1 MSCSPGTPCY
11 NTQTL
16 YSGCGNDPCNPNSRI
31 SCDGV
36 VYSGP
41 NLPCTGIEAC
51 DTLCV
56 ALQKI
61 DDSICNSPGFNV
73 TANNGLL
80 KTANNIQLGGPL
92 VKVTSIGTSSAN
104 TLSITGLTIDPE
116 PDYILTETSLG
127 VVRKTL
133 PSNISNNIT
142 LNENVGLEFSDP
154 NELST
159 IYNTLVPDDVTSV
172 QVGGAEPT
180 LASIWKT
187 KTLVEVLDLI
197 LFPLQLPTYAN
208 PTIGFGTLPSGV
220 QEIGKPINIPITP
233 TATKNAA
240 GGFSKFRIWKKINTG
255 VWNQLGSNITAINE
269 GGAPVLPDQFG
280 FADQNNPNYSYSA
293 ITAYSDT
300 FSMPAPSSGPS
311 STVQYKVDGNYIAGV
326 PNKDSLGNLD
336 TRTPQIRNNPQPG
349 PQAASAS
356 PFESDVQTVTGIY
369 PYFWGK
375 SSSVPTP
382 ASIAAAI
389 AAGTANKVLASAANT
404 LSITFNS
411 TSEYIWFAHY
421 NLYTRKK
428 SWNTSA
434 NPTVAAIGTDLDGT
448 SIWTAPVTQN
458 VTSPS
463 SYWSSVPFS
472 VYISRSQQT
481 SATGVVWDLRN
492 DPV

>member
-61 DDSICNSPGFNV
+61 DDSICNSPGSTV
-73 TANNGLL
+73 TADNGLL

-133 PSNISNNIT
+133 PSSISNNIT
-142 LNENVGLEFSDP
+142 LNENVGLRFSDP

-208 PTIGFGTLPSGV
+208 PTIGFGTIPSGI
-220 QEIGKPINIPITP
+220 QEIGKSITVPITP
-233 TATKNAA
+233 TATKNTA
-240 GGFSKFRIWKKINTG
+240 GAFTQFRIFKKINTG
-255 VWNQLGSNITAINE
+255 VWSQLGSNVTAITTSA
-269 GGAPVLPDQFG
+269 GPVLPDQFG
-280 FADQNNPNYSYSA
+280 FADQNNPNYTYSA
-293 ITAYSDT
+293 TTAYSDT
-300 FSMPAPSSGPS
+300 YNMPTPSSGTS
-311 STVQYKVDGNYIAGV
+311 STVQYKVDGNYSAGV
-326 PNKDSLGNLD
+326 PNKDSRGNSD
-336 TRTPQIRNNPQPG
+336 TRTPQIRNSPQPG
-349 PQAASAS
+349 PQAASTG
-356 PFESDVQTVTGIY
+356 FESSVQTITGMY
-369 PYFWGK
+369 PYFWG
-375 SSSVPTP
+375 SSTTAVSAAQV
-382 ASIAAAI
+382 AAAI
-389 AAGTANKVLASAANT
+389 QSGTANKVLASADGT
-404 LSITFNS
+404 LSINFNVDS
-411 TSEYIWFAHY
+411 KYIWFAHY
-421 NLYTRKK
+421 DLYPLKR
-428 SWNTSA
+428 SWNTSLVST
-434 NPTVAAIGTDLDGT
+434 PAAIGTNLDPT
-448 SIWTAPVTQN
+448 SIWNPPTTQN
-458 VTSPS
+458 VTSPNA
-463 SYWSSVPFS
+463 YWSNVPFKI
-472 VYISRSQQT
+472 YTGNIQQT
-481 SATGVVWDLRN
+481 SANGVIWNLRN
-492 DPV
+492 ETV